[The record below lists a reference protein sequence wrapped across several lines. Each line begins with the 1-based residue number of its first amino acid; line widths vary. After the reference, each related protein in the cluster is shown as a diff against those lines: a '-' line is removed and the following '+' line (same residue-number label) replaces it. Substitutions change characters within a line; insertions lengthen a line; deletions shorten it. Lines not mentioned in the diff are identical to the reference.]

1 MLEVLRRFIIA
12 ILALKA
18 LTEIKK
24 WKIVKPLFTEKM
36 NTNEEIVLVDN
47 NNIISPEIQ
56 IAQKLF

>member
-1 MLEVLRRFIIA
+1 MLRRFIIA

-56 IAQKLF
+56 IAQKRF

>member
-1 MLEVLRRFIIA
+1 MLRRFIIA

-18 LTEIKK
+18 LIEIKK
-24 WKIVKPLFTEKM
+24 WKKVKPLFTEKM